1 MTLHRWL
8 IGLLFALW
16 PITLPAQQASWPT
29 NPIRVIVPY
38 PPGSSGDI
46 ILRRLAPLVAQKLGG
61 TVYVDNRPGANGHLA
76 VEAVKNAAPDGYTLL
91 LGSDSSR
98 FRPCSTRSCRST
110 PSVISS
116 LWRRWRAS
124 TLSWSRTRA

>member
-46 ILRRLAPLVAQKLGG
+46 ILRRLAPLGAQKLGG
-61 TVYVDNRPGANGHLA
+61 TVYVDNRPGANRHLA
-76 VEAVKNAAPDGYTLL
+76 VEAVKNATPDGLHC
-91 LGSDSSR
+91 
-98 FRPCSTRSCRST
+98 CSQRHPVLDFARAL
-110 PSVISS
+110 PEAAV
-116 LWRRWRAS
+116 RRRA
-124 TLSWSRTRA
+124 